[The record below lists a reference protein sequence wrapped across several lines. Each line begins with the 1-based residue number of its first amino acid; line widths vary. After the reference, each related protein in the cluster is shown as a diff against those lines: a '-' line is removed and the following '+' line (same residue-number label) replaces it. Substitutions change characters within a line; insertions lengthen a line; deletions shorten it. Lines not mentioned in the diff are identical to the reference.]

1 MAKPDNAPRPLALVA
16 ARPVTDAALDT
27 ALREDLLEVLQLLR
41 LRAHSAD
48 TPAAIAKVV
57 STHVAP
63 SLVAFSDV
71 PGLPPDCAEGA
82 LELTDDADV
91 VVGPCA
97 DGSIYLLAFAEELDP
112 ATIQQLIEAALQPDG
127 LARCVA
133 LLDDSELS
141 VATLPPWFRA
151 ANPKDLSF
159 AESLMRLS
167 LMGEES
173 ETDFMADRLRLWL
186 EKRQ

>member
-16 ARPVTDAALDT
+16 ARPVADASLGT
-27 ALREDLLEVLQLLR
+27 ALREDLVEVLQLLR
-41 LRAHSAD
+41 LRAHNAD

-57 STHVAP
+57 STHIAP

-82 LELTDDADV
+82 LELIDEADV

-97 DGSIYLLAFAEELDP
+97 DGSVYLLGFVEGLDP
-112 ATIQQLIEAALQPDG
+112 VAIQSLIEAALQNDG
-127 LARCVA
+127 LARCTE
-133 LLDDSELS
+133 LLEKSDLN

-151 ANPKDLSF
+151 ASDKDLSF

-167 LMGEES
+167 LMGEET
-173 ETDFMADRLRLWL
+173 ELDFVADRLRLWF
-186 EKRQ
+186 EKRS